1 MGRFPTDATISDAI
15 HAAAEMGGYDP
26 EIVSIVA
33 CALTRA
39 GADEDERG
47 AVLAACQRVYKE
59 RFMVWGAC

>member
-1 MGRFPTDATISDAI
+1 MTRLPTDASIADAI

-26 EIVSIVA
+26 EIVSIAA

-47 AVLAACQRVYKE
+47 AVLAACQRVWRE
-59 RFMVWGAC
+59 RFVVWGAC